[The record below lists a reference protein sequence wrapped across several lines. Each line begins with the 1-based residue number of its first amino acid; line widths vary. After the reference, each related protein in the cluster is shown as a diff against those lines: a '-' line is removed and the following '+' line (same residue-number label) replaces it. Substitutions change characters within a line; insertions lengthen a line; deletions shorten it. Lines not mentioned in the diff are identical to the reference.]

1 MQPKRRPLLPLLFFL
16 SFAALLLLFSFHSTT
31 SSSSRSSLL
40 LSENHNPNPRFTFI
54 IKLLTFDRIDSL
66 RRCLRSL
73 AATDYAGDRV
83 HLHVLVDH
91 FRPANGSSAPS
102 VDRKLEES
110 RRILDLI
117 DRFRWVHGEKI
128 VHYRTANA
136 GLQAQ
141 WLEAW
146 WPSSDDEFA
155 FVVEDDLE
163 LSPLY
168 YKFLKRLILKYYYDP
183 ANYDASIYG
192 ASLQRPRFVAGKK
205 GNKLQLSSET
215 RIFLYQMV
223 GTWGQLLFPK
233 PWKEFRLWYDEHKA
247 KEIKPILQGMVTT
260 GWYKRFG
267 ERIWTPW
274 FIKFIHARGYYN
286 LYTNFKQERALSIS
300 HRDAGVNYGKTV
312 GPDSSLLVDESLD
325 FSLTELPPLRNLK
338 WYDFCF
344 TETHPGRI
352 VSNFD
357 QLRSILH
364 SLKQKTIFVI
374 SLYQTTERIA
384 RNLICN
390 LEKVGLVNFILLGG
404 SPELL
409 IDLARRGYPVV
420 DTSQLVSSIRQVKS
434 IDLEHETDIVKEIW
448 IKATTVQKC
457 LEFGYDLW
465 LIDGN
470 MIPGSGLLPELPN
483 PSYDFAI
490 AKNAELLFVK
500 SSPSSLKTWNDDYI
514 HKVAA
519 ECKSLT
525 GTNSPE
531 MEHRNFAYLA
541 MRGLDENAGA
551 RLWRLDDSDIG
562 VKLGYDT
569 MNHTESKLNMVFW
582 DQEMAL
588 TSVQRELDRSGIWT
602 VICNLI
608 FGLVYQDIWYTR
620 PSL

>member
-16 SFAALLLLFSFHSTT
+16 SFASLLLFSFHSTT
-31 SSSSRSSLL
+31 SSSSRSSPL

-73 AATDYAGDRV
+73 AAADYAGDRV

-146 WPSSDDEFA
+146 WPISDDEFA

-260 GWYKRFG
+260 AWYKRFG

-274 FIKFIHARGYYN
+274 FIKFVHSRGYYN
-286 LYTNFKQERALSIS
+286 LYTHFKQERALSIS

-325 FSLTELPPLRNLK
+325 FSLRELPPLRNLK

-344 TETHPGRI
+344 AETHPGRT

-357 QLRSILH
+357 QLRSMLH

-404 SPELL
+404 YPELL

-434 IDLEHETDIVKEIW
+434 IDLEHETDIIKEIW

-457 LEFGYDLW
+457 LELGYDLW

-519 ECKSLT
+519 ECKSLI
-525 GTNSPE
+525 GTDSPE
-531 MEHRNFAYLA
+531 MEHKNFAYLA

-562 VKLGYDT
+562 VKLGYGSLNDS
-569 MNHTESKLNMVFW
+569 ESKLNMVFW

-588 TSVQRELDRSGIWT
+588 TSVQRELDRSGMW
-602 VICNLI
+602 LI
-608 FGLVYQDIWYTR
+608 DVDSSCVSVVCHTR
-620 PSL
+620 

>member
-588 TSVQRELDRSGIWT
+588 TSVQRELDRSGMW
-602 VICNLI
+602 LI
-608 FGLVYQDIWYTR
+608 DVDSSCVSVVCHKR
-620 PSL
+620 

>member
-16 SFAALLLLFSFHSTT
+16 SFAALLLFSFHSTT
-31 SSSSRSSLL
+31 SSSSRSSPL

-73 AATDYAGDRV
+73 AAADYAGDRV

-146 WPSSDDEFA
+146 WPISDDEFA

-260 GWYKRFG
+260 AWYKRFG

-274 FIKFIHARGYYN
+274 FIKFVHSRGYYN
-286 LYTNFKQERALSIS
+286 LYTHFKQERALSIS

-325 FSLTELPPLRNLK
+325 FSLRELPPLRNLK

-344 TETHPGRI
+344 AETHPGRT

-357 QLRSILH
+357 QLRSMLH

-404 SPELL
+404 YPELL

-434 IDLEHETDIVKEIW
+434 IDLEHETDIIKEIW

-457 LEFGYDLW
+457 LELGYDLW

-519 ECKSLT
+519 ECKSLI
-525 GTNSPE
+525 GTDSPE
-531 MEHRNFAYLA
+531 MEHKNFAYLA

-562 VKLGYDT
+562 VKLGYGSLNDS
-569 MNHTESKLNMVFW
+569 ESKLNMVFW

-588 TSVQRELDRSGIWT
+588 TSVQRELDRSG
-602 VICNLI
+602 NL
-608 FGLVYQDIWYTR
+608 VHPT
-620 PSL
+620 

>member
-31 SSSSRSSLL
+31 SSSSRSSIL
-40 LSENHNPNPRFTFI
+40 LSENQNPNPRFTFI

-73 AATDYAGDRV
+73 AAADYAGDRV

-192 ASLQRPRFVAGKK
+192 ASLQRPRFVSGKK

-233 PWKEFRLWYDEHKA
+233 PWKEFRLWYDERKA

-344 TETHPGRI
+344 AETHPGRI

-434 IDLEHETDIVKEIW
+434 IDLEHETDIIKEIW
-448 IKATTVQKC
+448 IKATAVQKC

-531 MEHRNFAYLA
+531 MEHKNFAYLA

-588 TSVQRELDRSGIWT
+588 TSVQRELDRSGMW
-602 VICNLI
+602 LI
-608 FGLVYQDIWYTR
+608 DVDSSCVSVVCHKR
-620 PSL
+620 

>member
-1 MQPKRRPLLPLLFFL
+1 MQPKRRPLFPLLFFL
-16 SFAALLLLFSFHSTT
+16 SFAALLLLVFSFHSTT
-31 SSSSRSSLL
+31 SSSPRSSLL

-73 AATDYAGDRV
+73 AAADYAGDRV

-91 FRPANGSSAPS
+91 FRPANESSAPS

-117 DRFRWVHGEKI
+117 DLFRWVHGEKI

-183 ANYDASIYG
+183 ANYDPSIYG
-192 ASLQRPRFVAGKK
+192 ASLQRPRFVAG
-205 GNKLQLSSET
+205 
-215 RIFLYQMV
+215 MM
-223 GTWGQLLFPK
+223 
-233 PWKEFRLWYDEHKA
+233 
-247 KEIKPILQGMVTT
+247 IKPRLFLNLASFPLFVFLLCFQVTT

-274 FIKFIHARGYYN
+274 FIKFIHSRGYYN

-300 HRDAGVNYGKTV
+300 HRDSGVNYGKTA

-325 FSLTELPPLRNLK
+325 FSLRELPPLRNLK

-344 TETHPGRI
+344 AETHPGRLA
-352 VSNFD
+352 SNFD
-357 QLRSILH
+357 QLRSMLH

-404 SPELL
+404 YPELL

-434 IDLEHETDIVKEIW
+434 IDLERETDIIKEIW

-457 LEFGYDLW
+457 LELGYDLW

-470 MIPGSGLLPELPN
+470 MIPGSGLLPELLN

-519 ECKSLT
+519 ECKSLI
-525 GTNSPE
+525 GTISPE
-531 MEHRNFAYLA
+531 MEHMNFAYLA
-541 MRGLDENAGA
+541 MRALDENAGA

-562 VKLGYDT
+562 VKLGYGT
-569 MNHTESKLNMVFW
+569 MNNTESKLKMVFW
-582 DQEMAL
+582 VPGMAL
-588 TSVQRELDRSGIWT
+588 TSVQRELDRSGMW
-602 VICNLI
+602 LI
-608 FGLVYQDIWYTR
+608 DVDSSCVSVVCHKR
-620 PSL
+620 

>member
-1 MQPKRRPLLPLLFFL
+1 MQPQRRPLFPLLFFL
-16 SFAALLLLFSFHSTT
+16 SFAALLLLVFSFHSTT
-31 SSSSRSSLL
+31 SSSPRSSLL

-73 AATDYAGDRV
+73 AAADYAGDRV

-91 FRPANGSSAPS
+91 FRPANESSAPS

-117 DRFRWVHGEKI
+117 DLFRWVHGEKI

-146 WPSSDDEFA
+146 WPSSDHEFA

-183 ANYDASIYG
+183 ANYDPSIYG

-274 FIKFIHARGYYN
+274 FIKFIHSRGYYN

-325 FSLTELPPLRNLK
+325 FSLRELPPLRNLK

-344 TETHPGRI
+344 AETHPGRLA
-352 VSNFD
+352 SNFD
-357 QLRSILH
+357 QLRSMLH

-404 SPELL
+404 YPELS

-434 IDLEHETDIVKEIW
+434 IDLERETDIIKEIW

-457 LEFGYDLW
+457 LELGYDLW

-470 MIPGSGLLPELPN
+470 MIPGSGLLPELLN

-519 ECKSLT
+519 ECKSLI
-525 GTNSPE
+525 GTISPE
-531 MEHRNFAYLA
+531 MEHKNFAYLA
-541 MRGLDENAGA
+541 MRALDENAGA

-562 VKLGYDT
+562 VKLGYGT
-569 MNHTESKLNMVFW
+569 MNNTESKLKMVFW
-582 DQEMAL
+582 VPGMAL
-588 TSVQRELDRSGIWT
+588 TSVQRELDRSGMW
-602 VICNLI
+602 LI
-608 FGLVYQDIWYTR
+608 DVDSSCVSVVCHKR
-620 PSL
+620 

>member
-16 SFAALLLLFSFHSTT
+16 SFAALLLFSFHSTT
-31 SSSSRSSLL
+31 SSSSRSSPL

-73 AATDYAGDRV
+73 AAADYAGDRV

-146 WPSSDDEFA
+146 WPISDDEFA

-260 GWYKRFG
+260 AWYKRFG

-274 FIKFIHARGYYN
+274 FIKFVHSRGYYN
-286 LYTNFKQERALSIS
+286 LYTHFKQERALSIS

-325 FSLTELPPLRNLK
+325 FSLRELPPLRNLK

-344 TETHPGRI
+344 AETHPGRT

-357 QLRSILH
+357 QLRSMLH

-404 SPELL
+404 YPELL

-434 IDLEHETDIVKEIW
+434 IDLEHETDIIKEIW

-457 LEFGYDLW
+457 LELGYDLW

-519 ECKSLT
+519 ECKSLI
-525 GTNSPE
+525 GTDSPE
-531 MEHRNFAYLA
+531 MEHKNFAYLA

-562 VKLGYDT
+562 VKLGYGSLNDS
-569 MNHTESKLNMVFW
+569 ESKLNMVFW

-588 TSVQRELDRSGIWT
+588 TSVQRELDRSGMW
-602 VICNLI
+602 LI
-608 FGLVYQDIWYTR
+608 DVDSSCVSVVCHTR
-620 PSL
+620 

>member
-1 MQPKRRPLLPLLFFL
+1 MQPKRRPPSLLFFL
-16 SFAALLLLFSFHSTT
+16 SFAALLLFSFHSTT
-31 SSSSRSSLL
+31 SSSSRSSPL

-73 AATDYAGDRV
+73 AAADYAGDRV

-146 WPSSDDEFA
+146 WPISDDEFA

-168 YKFLKRLILKYYYDP
+168 YKFLKRLILKYYDP

-260 GWYKRFG
+260 AWYKRFG

-274 FIKFIHARGYYN
+274 FIKFVHSRGYYN
-286 LYTNFKQERALSIS
+286 LYTHFKQERALSIS

-325 FSLTELPPLRNLK
+325 FSLRELPPLRNLK

-344 TETHPGRI
+344 AETHPGRT

-357 QLRSILH
+357 QLRSMLH

-404 SPELL
+404 YPELL

-434 IDLEHETDIVKEIW
+434 IDLEHETDI
-448 IKATTVQKC
+448 IK
-457 LEFGYDLW
+457 
-465 LIDGN
+465 
-470 MIPGSGLLPELPN
+470 
-483 PSYDFAI
+483 
-490 AKNAELLFVK
+490 
-500 SSPSSLKTWNDDYI
+500 
-514 HKVAA
+514 
-519 ECKSLT
+519 
-525 GTNSPE
+525 
-531 MEHRNFAYLA
+531 
-541 MRGLDENAGA
+541 
-551 RLWRLDDSDIG
+551 
-562 VKLGYDT
+562 
-569 MNHTESKLNMVFW
+569 
-582 DQEMAL
+582 
-588 TSVQRELDRSGIWT
+588 RSGSKPLQFKSAW
-602 VICNLI
+602 N
-608 FGLVYQDIWYTR
+608 
-620 PSL
+620 